1 MDPAKAGDVFD
12 LVDRDLWLV
21 TSAAGAR
28 LGGFI
33 ATFVNEASIVPD
45 MPRVLVGISR
55 QHFTWELV
63 EASNAFALHLLAEEH
78 LGWVWRFGTHSGR
91 DFDKFAGMTFRR
103 GKTGSPILADAPAW
117 LECRV
122 EARLNTGERTVYLAA
137 VVAAEC
143 RRPFTPLT
151 VKRLVQAAPADQLKQ
166 LDQLMAR
173 DIAVDRSAIQAWR
186 QQQAANRSSAN
197 P

>member
-1 MDPAKAGDVFD
+1 MDSAKAGGVFD
-12 LVDRDLWLV
+12 LVDRDLWLI
-21 TSAAGAR
+21 TSAADSR

-91 DFDKFAGMTFRR
+91 DFDKFAGMTFRH

-122 EARLNTGERTVYLAA
+122 EARLNTGDRTVYLAA
-137 VVAAEC
+137 VVAGER
-143 RRPFTPLT
+143 RRPVTPLT
-151 VKRLVQAAPADQLKQ
+151 VKRLVQAAPADQLRQ